1 MWSFIKNQ
9 IENVG
14 SAISGVA
21 NTHADASENEP
32 QRPQLSPHSAEL
44 LYEEATKLMS
54 ASQFSAAASKL
65 STAVASGHP
74 RSHAAL
80 SWVLL
85 WGRDGVFIDS
95 RKAFQLANR
104 GSQLGCDWSKG
115 VLAYCYMCGFGVA
128 ANEEVGFDLASES
141 SSTSYGQFCL
151 GYAHF
156 YGVGGAPKNNTLAMK
171 HFASAQGN
179 AEAQHYVGHMLEK
192 GIGVPSN
199 KAEALTWYKAS
210 AAQGYSA
217 AIVSMQRLLPRKVQ
231 KSALEFHFKQFNE

>member
-21 NTHADASENEP
+21 NAHAGACEDESL
-32 QRPQLSPHSAEL
+32 RPQLSAYSAEL
-44 LYEEATKLMS
+44 IYEEATKFMS
-54 ASQFSAAASKL
+54 ASQYAAAASKL

-74 RSHAAL
+74 RAHAVL
-80 SWVLL
+80 SWLLL

-104 GSQLGCDWSKG
+104 GSQMGCDWSKG

-128 ANEEVGFDLASES
+128 ANEEAGFELACES
-141 SSTSYGQFCL
+141 SSTNYGQFCL

-156 YGVGGAPKNNTLAMK
+156 YGVGGAPKNNTLALK

-192 GIGVPSN
+192 GIGVPPN
-199 KAEALTWYKAS
+199 KIEALTWYKAA
-210 AAQGYSA
+210 AAQGSSA
-217 AIVSMQRLLPRKVQ
+217 AVVSMQRLLPRKVQ
-231 KSALEFHFKQFNE
+231 KLALEFHFKQLNE